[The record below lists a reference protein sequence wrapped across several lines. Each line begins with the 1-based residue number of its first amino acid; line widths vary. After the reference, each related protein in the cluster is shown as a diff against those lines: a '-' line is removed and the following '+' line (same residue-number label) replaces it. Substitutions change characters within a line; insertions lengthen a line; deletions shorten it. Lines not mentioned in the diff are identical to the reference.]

1 MLNKSTYKN
10 GMHPLLEAGV
20 DTMIIAIWLGHESI
34 ESTQIYIKA
43 DLKMK
48 ENALNRTKDPNI
60 KSLRYKPNDSLME
73 FLKSL

>member
-1 MLNKSTYKN
+1 MQ
-10 GMHPLLEAGV
+10 LLEAGV

-48 ENALNRTKDPNI
+48 ENALNKTKDPKI
-60 KSLRYKPNDSLME
+60 KFVRYKPTDSLMR
-73 FLKSL
+73 FLRSL

>member
-1 MLNKSTYKN
+1 MQ
-10 GMHPLLEAGV
+10 LLEAGV
-20 DTMIIAIWLGHESI
+20 DTMIIAMWLGHESI

-60 KSLRYKPNDSLME
+60 KSLHYKPNDSLME